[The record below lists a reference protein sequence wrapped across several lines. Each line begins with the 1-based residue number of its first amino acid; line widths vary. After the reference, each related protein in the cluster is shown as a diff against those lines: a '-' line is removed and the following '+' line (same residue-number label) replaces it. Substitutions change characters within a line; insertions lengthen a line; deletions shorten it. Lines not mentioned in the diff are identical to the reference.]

1 MNSIGCGISRFI
13 GITLTGVALGFG
25 YTIGK
30 NWANN
35 VIESYNA
42 KEDSKKNK

>member
-13 GITLTGVALGFG
+13 GITLTGIALGFG

-30 NWANN
+30 NLANN
-35 VIESYNA
+35 VIESYNT
-42 KEDSKKNK
+42 KENSKKNK